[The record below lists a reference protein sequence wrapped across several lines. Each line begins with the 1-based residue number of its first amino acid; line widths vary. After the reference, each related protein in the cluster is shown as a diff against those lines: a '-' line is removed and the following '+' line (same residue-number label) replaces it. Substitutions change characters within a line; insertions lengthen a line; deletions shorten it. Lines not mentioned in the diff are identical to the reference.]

1 MEIKINETNPIPT
14 FSGDFQNLRSHSND
28 KTFNRLRD
36 LQSLI
41 KKESALKELC
51 KKINIKYFFIFYF
64 SHKNKK

>member
-1 MEIKINETNPIPT
+1 MEANNNLNNYSKNTNTPT
-14 FSGDFQNLRSHSND
+14 PYGDYLTPNTFDND

-51 KKINIKYFFIFYF
+51 KYNYFIKFITIFF
-64 SHKNKK
+64 